1 MKKCGN
7 CYWFLN
13 EISISNEA
21 FNLMSSPERPYKA
34 LIEKGDD
41 VSIRTALN
49 TYAPAYENDTWQHW
63 IIVKTVRS
71 WCNERGIR

>member
-21 FNLMSSPERPYKA
+21 PCVRNPPQIIEDSLFQFDNGYIAARAYYPVVTKDTPACGEWEIKSIFEYKV
-34 LIEKGDD
+34 L
-41 VSIRTALN
+41 
-49 TYAPAYENDTWQHW
+49 P
-63 IIVKTVRS
+63 
-71 WCNERGIR
+71 